1 MLEKNTQAPDFTAFG
16 VKLGEEEKEISL
28 SDFKGQKVIL
38 YFYPKDMTP
47 GCTNQAQNL
56 RDNFEELE
64 KHNIVVLGVS
74 CDSINSHKKFIEKE
88 NIPFYLISDSKREIV
103 TTYGVWGEKSFMGK
117 IFNGI
122 SRVTYLIDENQQI
135 IEIIEKPKV
144 KEHSQEILEAFGLK

>member
-1 MLEKNTQAPDFTAFG
+1 MLEKNTQAPDFTALA
-16 VKLGEEEKEISL
+16 VKLGEDEKKISL

-74 CDSINSHKKFIEKE
+74 CDSINSHKKFIDKE
-88 NIPFYLISDSKREIV
+88 NIPFYLISDSDKEIV
-103 TTYGVWGEKSFMGK
+103 KAYDVWGDKNFMGK
-117 IFNGI
+117 LFQGI

-144 KEHSQEILEAFGLK
+144 KEHAQEILEAFSLK

>member
-1 MLEKNTQAPDFTAFG
+1 MLEKNTQAPDFTAPA
-16 VKLGEEEKEISL
+16 VKLREDEKKISL

-74 CDSINSHKKFIEKE
+74 CDSINSHQKFIDKE
-88 NIPFYLISDSKREIV
+88 NIPFYLISDSDKEIV
-103 TTYGVWGEKSFMGK
+103 KAYDVWGDKNFMGK
-117 IFNGI
+117 LFQGI

-135 IEIIEKPKV
+135 TEIIEKPKV
-144 KEHSQEILEAFGLK
+144 KEHAQEILEAFSLK